1 MSFSLR
7 RFRFVLYCSL
17 FSPCLFQFYHKR
29 LIVSKSV
36 RLKLSVLAGDDFTS
50 FTTGRTLTQV
60 KPFPVIGNN
69 SLISCSDRSASYV
82 TNETLMHMICACMQL
97 VEQTSAQA
105 SVKHSL
111 YLAIGNRKKTLFVFR
126 EPQE

>member
-1 MSFSLR
+1 M
-7 RFRFVLYCSL
+7 
-17 FSPCLFQFYHKR
+17 
-29 LIVSKSV
+29 

-82 TNETLMHMICACMQL
+82 TNETLMHMICMQL

-111 YLAIGNRKKTLFVFR
+111 YLAIGNRKKTLFVFM